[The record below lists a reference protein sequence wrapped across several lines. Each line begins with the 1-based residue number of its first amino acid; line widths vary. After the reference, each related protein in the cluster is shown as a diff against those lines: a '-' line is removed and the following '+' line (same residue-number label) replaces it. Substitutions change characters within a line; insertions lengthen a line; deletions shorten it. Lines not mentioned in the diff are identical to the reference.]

1 MQLYGRRSSIN
12 VQKVVWCL
20 GELGL
25 AEGRDY
31 ERIDAGLEHGV
42 IDTPAYRALNP
53 NGLVPTL
60 IDGDNTIWESNT
72 ILRYLAGTHAAGAAL
87 LPAEPGERSSVE
99 RWMDWQLGALW
110 ANLRIA
116 FLGLTR
122 TPPEARNPT
131 AIRASFA
138 EAARLLRVLDARLAA
153 QPSAEQP
160 FIALGRFTLADIVV
174 GLATHRWYDLAE
186 RYADML
192 PAEAEMPNVARWLAA
207 MRGRAAF
214 VETVR
219 V

>member
-12 VQKVVWCL
+12 VQKVLWCL

-31 ERIDAGLEHGV
+31 ERIDAGLEYGV

-60 IDGDNTIWESNT
+60 IDGGNTLWESNT

-87 LPAEPGERSSVE
+87 LPAAPGERASVE
-99 RWMDWQLGALW
+99 RWMDWQLGTLW
-110 ANLRIA
+110 ATLRVA

-122 TPPEARNPT
+122 TAPEARNMA
-131 AIRASFA
+131 AIHASFA
-138 EAARLLRVLDARLAA
+138 EAARLLRLLDVQLAA
-153 QPSAEQP
+153 QP

-174 GLATHRWYDLAE
+174 GLAAHRWYGLGERFADL
-186 RYADML
+186 L

-207 MRGRAAF
+207 LREREAFGEALRG
-214 VETVR
+214 
-219 V
+219 